1 MVLQIPFFLVTQ
13 EERGEKRQEDVQ
25 AAVENHEVA
34 GNAEEKREKRE
45 EPVEP
50 VGRDAAKNC

>member
-1 MVLQIPFFLVTQ
+1 V
-13 EERGEKRQEDVQ
+13 ERGEKRQEDVQ

>member
-1 MVLQIPFFLVTQ
+1 V
-13 EERGEKRQEDVQ
+13 ERGEKRQEDVQ

-34 GNAEEKREKRE
+34 GNAEEKRE